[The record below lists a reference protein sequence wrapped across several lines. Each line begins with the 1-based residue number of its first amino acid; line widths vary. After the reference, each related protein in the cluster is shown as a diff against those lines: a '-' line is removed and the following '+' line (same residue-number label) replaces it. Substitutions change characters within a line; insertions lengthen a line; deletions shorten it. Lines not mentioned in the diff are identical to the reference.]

1 VDEREYVAIGCN
13 LIDVANNFVF
23 WKGGQHVGEVI
34 EFVLQ
39 AGSADLCYFCNLCP
53 EGFWPFVNVVVVGLE
68 DVGRCFQQFRKVE
81 GDPDVN
87 EVRRGRVFSGRAKEK
102 L

>member
-1 VDEREYVAIGCN
+1 MWEKSLSLSFRQDL
-13 LIDVANNFVF
+13 LI
-23 WKGGQHVGEVI
+23 
-34 EFVLQ
+34 
-39 AGSADLCYFCNLCP
+39 SATCNLCP

-87 EVRRGRVFSGRAKEK
+87 EVRRGRVFSGRAKK
-102 L
+102 QL